1 MRLLVLGGSGFLG
14 GHVRRRAR
22 AAGLDVVTAGR
33 SGLPDSPGHRLV
45 DLAADDPARIA
56 AMLAEVSPDAVVNC
70 AGATAGRPETLVAA
84 NVNGTYA
91 LVKAMLMAAMP
102 ARLVHLGSAAEYG
115 RAEPGIPVSERAAP
129 RPAGLYGSTKLAGSR
144 LVDLA
149 AAAGLESVVLRVF
162 NPVGPGAPRTGLPGR
177 LAAELRQAAAHGTD
191 VRVGPLDAVRD
202 FVDARDV
209 ADAAVAAA
217 AAARPPRPV
226 LNIGSG
232 RAVPVRAMVNE
243 LLAISGCAATV
254 HEDAAGSARSAE
266 VPWQQADI
274 SRAAEDLGWQ
284 PRRDLATS
292 LADLWKASA

>member
-91 LVKAMLMAAMP
+91 LVKAMLLAAMP

-115 RAEPGIPVSERAAP
+115 RAEPGIPVSEQAAP

-254 HEDAAGSARSAE
+254 REDAAGPARSAE
-266 VPWQQADI
+266 IPWQQADI

>member
-22 AAGLDVVTAGR
+22 AAGLEVVTAGR

-91 LVKAMLMAAMP
+91 LVKAMLLAAMP

-217 AAARPPRPV
+217 VAARRPRPV

-243 LLAISGCAATV
+243 LLAISGCAAPV
-254 HEDAAGSARSAE
+254 HEDAAGPARSAE